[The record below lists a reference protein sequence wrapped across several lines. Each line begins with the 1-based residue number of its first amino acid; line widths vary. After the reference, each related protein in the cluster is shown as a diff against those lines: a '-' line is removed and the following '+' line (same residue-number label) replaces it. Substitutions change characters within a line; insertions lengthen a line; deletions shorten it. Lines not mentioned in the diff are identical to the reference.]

1 MMIQI
6 LIPSGRTRLATLSQP
21 LGRKGKHTCFSK
33 ADAKVQLFFH
43 ICKYFTKKHAFLYNF
58 AQILPLIDYKHR
70 QDRDKKSKFMP
81 KQEIGIR
88 RQQNADIA

>member
-58 AQILPLIDYKHR
+58 AQVVLHEYSKHPILNHR
-70 QDRDKKSKFMP
+70 TTP
-81 KQEIGIR
+81 
-88 RQQNADIA
+88 